1 MIADA
6 LHLARARKSVAT
18 ASPAI
23 AHVAAGALLA
33 VTALACGGDAPP
45 PVEDVAAIPVRVA
58 APYLT
63 AAEPPIVLTGTLGAK
78 EETPLGFKIGGVV
91 ASVAVD
97 EGDRVREGQLLAA
110 LSLTEIEASV
120 AAARE
125 GRDKARRDLT
135 RVEALQQ
142 DSVATLSQL
151 EDARTGLQVAE
162 AQLRA
167 AEFNRQYA
175 EVRAPANG
183 VVLRRQIE
191 AGQLVAPGTPVFV
204 VRLERGGLVLRA
216 GAADR
221 EAVRLSEGIPA
232 MVSFDAYLGESFD
245 GRVERVGVAASPMTG
260 TYEIEISVNPANR
273 SLASGLIGRARITP
287 GASSPAVTVPT
298 ESLLEV
304 DGRWASVFVLAP
316 DSSRAER
323 RRVQVLWMDG
333 GVAALA
339 GGVDTTSRVITAG
352 ATRLSDS
359 TRVRVV
365 PAAGAPPSTLAAPER
380 AP

>member
-1 MIADA
+1 MIARPPHLPGARMRPLA
-6 LHLARARKSVAT
+6 L
-18 ASPAI
+18 PA
-23 AHVAAGALLA
+23 VLLSA
-33 VTALACGGDAPP
+33 TALACGGAAPP
-45 PVEDVAAIPVRVA
+45 PIEDKATIPVRVA
-58 APYLT
+58 APRLT
-63 AAEPPIVLTGTLGAK
+63 SAEPPIILTGTLGAK

-91 ASVAVD
+91 ASVSVD

-120 AAARE
+120 VAARE

-135 RVEALQQ
+135 RVEALHR

-167 AEFNRQYA
+167 ADFNRKYA
-175 EVRAPANG
+175 EVRSPANG
-183 VVLRRQIE
+183 VVLRRQVE
-191 AGQLVAPGTPVFV
+191 VGQLVGPGTPVFV

-221 EAVRLSEGIPA
+221 EAVRLSDGMPA
-232 MVSFDAYLGESFD
+232 SVSFDAYAGDSFN

-260 TYEIEISVNPANR
+260 TYEIEISVNPADR
-273 SLASGLIGRARITP
+273 ALASGLIGRARI
-287 GASSPAVTVPT
+287 ALRAESAAVTVPT

-304 DGRWASVFVLAP
+304 DGRSASIFVLAP
-316 DSSRAER
+316 DSSRAVR
-323 RRVQVLWMDG
+323 RRVRVLWMNG
-333 GVAALA
+333 GVAALT

-365 PAAGAPPSTLAAPER
+365 PAGGAIPSTPAVPER

>member
-1 MIADA
+1 VIARTRILPGARLRPLA
-6 LHLARARKSVAT
+6 LTAILLSAT
-18 ASPAI
+18 AI
-23 AHVAAGALLA
+23 
-33 VTALACGGDAPP
+33 ACGGETPP
-45 PVEDVAAIPVRVA
+45 PIEDVAAIPVRVA
-58 APYLT
+58 APRLT
-63 AAEPPIVLTGTLGAK
+63 NAEPPIVLTGTLGAK

-91 ASVAVD
+91 ATVAVD
-97 EGDRVREGQLLAA
+97 EGDRVREGQLLAS

-135 RVEALQQ
+135 RVEALQK

-167 AEFNRQYA
+167 AEFNKQYA

-183 VVLRRQIE
+183 VVLRRQVE

-221 EAVRLSEGIPA
+221 EAVRLSEGMRA
-232 MVSFDAYLGESFD
+232 TVTFDAYAGDSFN
-245 GRVERVGVAASPMTG
+245 GRIERVGVAASPMTG
-260 TYEIEISVNPANR
+260 TYEIEISVNPGNR
-273 SLASGLIGRARITP
+273 ALSSGLIGGARITP
-287 GASSPAVTVPT
+287 SAKSAAVTVPT

-304 DGRWASVFVLAP
+304 DGRWASIFVLAP

-323 RRVQVLWMDG
+323 RRVRVLWMDG
-333 GVAALA
+333 GVAALG

-352 ATRLSDS
+352 ATRLGDS

-365 PAAGAPPSTLAAPER
+365 TSDAAER
-380 AP
+380 TP